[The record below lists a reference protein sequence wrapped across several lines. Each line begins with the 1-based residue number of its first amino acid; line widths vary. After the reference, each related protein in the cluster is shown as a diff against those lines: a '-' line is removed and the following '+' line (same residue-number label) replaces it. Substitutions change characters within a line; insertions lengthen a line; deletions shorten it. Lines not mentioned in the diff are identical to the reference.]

1 MKPKKRKKRKKET
14 KRIRKK
20 RKKTKYVPAIPN
32 PALICR
38 SRAPNAISLLH
49 AFPRV
54 VRRRLG
60 PNDFRT
66 KT

>member
-1 MKPKKRKKRKKET
+1 MKNEAQKEKKE
-14 KRIRKK
+14 KERNVKNKK
-20 RKKTKYVPAIPN
+20 KKTKYVPAIPN

>member
-38 SRAPNAISLLH
+38 SRAPNAISLMH
-49 AFPRV
+49 AFPRI

-60 PNDFRT
+60 PDDFRT